1 MPNQHDNSVARLAAI
16 VESSDDAIISK
27 DLTGRITSWNRAAER
42 LFGYSAAEAIGQ
54 NIRVII
60 PADRQQEEDYVLAQ
74 VRAGHGVDH
83 FETVRRRKDGTEVD
97 IALTVSPIRGPDGQ
111 IIGASKIARDISEPK
126 RLRRELEEANRGK
139 DEFLAVLS
147 HELRT
152 PLNAILGYA
161 VMLQRVTLQPEQRA
175 KAAAAIER
183 NARAL
188 GRLVEAVFDASA
200 MMTGAIRLDVEP
212 CDLSLLID
220 EAMQSLPP
228 QSTASAPALE
238 AAIQPGI
245 MVSADANRLRQVF
258 WNVLSN
264 AVKFTR
270 NERVRVTAVP
280 NGTHANVVVEHTGIY
295 LEPESITEAL
305 RRFWKDDRPEIRVHG
320 RLGLELALARDLI
333 QLHGGSMELAHV
345 GEQNGATVTLRVP
358 LAR

>member
-1 MPNQHDNSVARLAAI
+1 
-16 VESSDDAIISK
+16 
-27 DLTGRITSWNRAAER
+27 
-42 LFGYSAAEAIGQ
+42 
-54 NIRVII
+54 
-60 PADRQQEEDYVLAQ
+60 
-74 VRAGHGVDH
+74 
-83 FETVRRRKDGTEVD
+83 
-97 IALTVSPIRGPDGQ
+97 
-111 IIGASKIARDISEPK
+111 
-126 RLRRELEEANRGK
+126 RGK

-220 EAMQSLPP
+220 EAMQALPP
-228 QSTASAPALE
+228 SPASVPALE
-238 AAIQPGI
+238 TVIQPGI

-264 AVKFTR
+264 AVKFTP

-280 NGTHANVVVEHTGIY
+280 NGTHASVVVEHTGIY

-320 RLGLELALARDLI
+320 RLSLELALARDLM

-345 GEQNGATVTLRVP
+345 SEQKGATVTLRVP